1 MTKRRA
7 ASLLSAALLAG
18 CASLA
23 EEVDA
28 DRDAVSAQLAGRT
41 GAATAELGEEAVA
54 ATLSERARALLADG
68 VTVDEA
74 VALSLL
80 CQPRLAAELERL
92 GIARAELRRAAL
104 PPNPVAMVSWKFFA
118 GPDEIELSL
127 SQSFLELLFLPAR
140 KRLAAAQREQVEA
153 RVTEALVHHVFDVRR
168 AHAGALHA
176 DARRVRARA
185 AAATAEAGA
194 ALMEELHDAGSTQDG
209 PRTRAQIAAVHAR
222 DEAEA
227 AEGEVRRAHEELAAA
242 IGLPRDAG
250 PFEAAGPWA
259 DSGKS
264 AAALAG
270 AAVSELID
278 RALEASLALAA
289 QRARVAAAA
298 ERAGVDGWEA
308 LLQPFELGVAAKH
321 ETSGNWGVGPS
332 ATIALP
338 LFDRGADADGRAEAE
353 LRRELHGAQ
362 AIARELAHAVERAVA
377 ETRLLAARAQRVRE
391 IELPLHARLVQETV
405 QQYNAMQVGA
415 FDVLDARVDELAAA
429 QRAGQLELDAERAAL
444 DLAELLAGGAPGRAR
459 ADAMGDARDEGFG
472 GE

>member
-1 MTKRRA
+1 MRASRA
-7 ASLLSAALLAG
+7 ASLLTAAFLSG

-28 DRDAVSAQLAGRT
+28 DRDAVATQLAGRT
-41 GAATAELGEEAVA
+41 GADGAGIGDEAAAE
-54 ATLSERARALLADG
+54 TLSERARALLAGG

-74 VALSLL
+74 VTLSLL

-104 PPNPVAMVSWKFFA
+104 PPNPVASLSWKFFD

-176 DARRVRARA
+176 DARRMRARA
-185 AAATAEAGA
+185 AAATTDAAA
-194 ALMEELHDAGSTQDG
+194 ALMEELHEAGSTTDET
-209 PRTRAQIAAVHAR
+209 RTRAQIAAIHAR
-222 DEAEA
+222 DEADA
-227 AEGEVRRAHEELAAA
+227 AEGEVRRAYAELAKE
-242 IGLPRDAG
+242 IGLPREAG

-259 DSGKS
+259 ASDAA

-270 AAVSELID
+270 AGDAELID
-278 RALEASLALAA
+278 RALAASLALAA
-289 QRARVAAAA
+289 QRARVKAAA

-308 LLQPFELGVAAKH
+308 LLRPAELGVAAKH
-321 ETSGNWGVGPS
+321 ETSDRWGVGPTAS
-332 ATIALP
+332 VALP

-362 AIARELAHAVERAVA
+362 AQARELAHAVERAVA
-377 ETRLLAARAQRVRE
+377 ETRLLAARAKRLRE

-415 FDVLDARVDELAAA
+415 FDVLDARVAELEAQ
-429 QRAGQLELDAERAAL
+429 QRAGELELEAERAAL
-444 DLAELLAGGAPGRAR
+444 DLAELLAGGAPEPAIV
-459 ADAMGDARDEGFG
+459 DE
-472 GE
+472 